1 MSALAPIVHA
11 LLVGADALDSVVD
24 ELPDTVCKDQRLLL
38 SALARA
44 ASITADRLQK
54 EERERENRFYGPSA
68 PRAPMANL
76 FDDRKI
82 TYSDQEDCARRELAF
97 RRRLY
102 PRWVQQKKL
111 SQAEADREIE
121 VMSSIVD
128 VFAKCRELEESGRDR
143 LRR

>member
-54 EERERENRFYGPSA
+54 EEREREDRFYG
-68 PRAPMANL
+68 
-76 FDDRKI
+76 
-82 TYSDQEDCARRELAF
+82 TARVEGAH
-97 RRRLY
+97 
-102 PRWVQQKKL
+102 
-111 SQAEADREIE
+111 
-121 VMSSIVD
+121 
-128 VFAKCRELEESGRDR
+128 G
-143 LRR
+143 